1 MERRQP
7 GSLLIRP
14 VIVRCRW
21 ATSGQPGSAGCAVT
35 GGVAR
40 LFTGPSNAWLRAQE
54 DRPRCRALSTKVPAR
69 VSRPRGVAHVDHAC
83 HHKRVE
89 APRVRG
95 RARLRRASMRL
106 VSADAR
112 RRASMCLVSADA
124 RGCEGRRC
132 ASCPSTRSSRSLARS
147 ENAIRNA
154 APRRH
159 SDSRSRTGRKKI
171 RRLATNLWHSRN
183 RFGIFPP
190 LTRRNRTGAVRGGR
204 SDDRPRVRSRATQGG
219 SPSRCRTKSR

>member
-132 ASCPSTRSSRSLARS
+132 ALCPSTRA
-147 ENAIRNA
+147 AA
-154 APRRH
+154 KGVDAPRVHR
-159 SDSRSRTGRKKI
+159 
-171 RRLATNLWHSRN
+171 
-183 RFGIFPP
+183 
-190 LTRRNRTGAVRGGR
+190 
-204 SDDRPRVRSRATQGG
+204 RVRAEASRGVKMRFATRLRVATRTRDRGRVEKKYVG
-219 SPSRCRTKSR
+219 SQQISGIRGIDLAFSRH